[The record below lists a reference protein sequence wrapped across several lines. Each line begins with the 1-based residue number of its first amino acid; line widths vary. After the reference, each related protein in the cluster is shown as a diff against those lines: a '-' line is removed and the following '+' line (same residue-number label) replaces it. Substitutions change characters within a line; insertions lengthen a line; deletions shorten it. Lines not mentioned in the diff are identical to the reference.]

1 MSQIFRWQPNWPRRR
16 CVAKLAHRPPVS
28 AFTLIELLVVIAII
42 AILAGMLLPALG
54 KAKAKAQGIG
64 CLNNLRQLQLC
75 WLMYAQDNNDNLVP
89 NGDGATYT
97 GWIGGQ
103 FAVNPRDG
111 TNINLLKPPSGL
123 LWNYNQS
130 LGIYKCPADH
140 SVARVGKTV
149 LGPRVRSISMSG
161 NMNGNSW
168 YTAQTKSTYFTFRKA
183 SEIIRP
189 APSQAFVF
197 LDEHP
202 TTLDDGYF
210 LVVFDTLIW
219 GNDPGIYHNGACG
232 LSFADGHS
240 EVHKW
245 HDPATLAAV
254 KPASPTAPNDVPW
267 MQLRTSAPI
276 DATKKFP

>member
-1 MSQIFRWQPNWPRRR
+1 MPQICRWHPTWPRR
-16 CVAKLAHRPPVS
+16 CCPPKLGHPS
-28 AFTLIELLVVIAII
+28 SEGAFTLIELLVVIAII
-42 AILAGMLLPALG
+42 AILAGLLLPSLS
-54 KAKAKAQGIG
+54 KAKEKAQGIG

-75 WLMYAQDNNDNLVP
+75 WTMYAQDYNDNLVP

-140 SVARVGKTV
+140 SVAQLGK
-149 LGPRVRSISMSG
+149 
-161 NMNGNSW
+161 
-168 YTAQTKSTYFTFRKA
+168 TYFTFRKA
-183 SEIIRP
+183 TDIVRP
-189 APSQAFVF
+189 SPSQAFVF
-197 LDEHP
+197 LDENP

-210 LVVFDTLIW
+210 LVVFDTIVW

-240 EVHKW
+240 EIHRW
-245 HDPATLAAV
+245 LDPDTLV
-254 KPASPTAPNDVPW
+254 QPKPANPKGPRDVPW
-267 MQLRTSAPI
+267 IQLRTSAPI
-276 DATKKFP
+276 DETKKFP